1 MSDVEL
7 TEVLFAKLAGWEAV
21 KQARILVG
29 LDRVLSSDWQPP
41 LLRGVVG
48 EGSSTYRA
56 GLVIKSASDA
66 ENLCT
71 CRDSRQ
77 RGLICAHAVAVGLHV
92 LKQRAPAAA
101 PVQKKP
107 PERPAPKHNP
117 KAISRAAIG
126 GNGEP
131 LEIFD
136 VLPPNF

>member
-1 MSDVEL
+1 MSNVEL

-21 KQARILVG
+21 KQARVLLG
-29 LDRVLSSDWQPP
+29 LDRVLSSQWQPP

-77 RGLICAHAVAVGLHV
+77 RGLICAHSVAVGLHI
-92 LKQRAPAAA
+92 LKQRAPAPA
-101 PVQKKP
+101 
-107 PERPAPKHNP
+107 PAPKKP
-117 KAISRAAIG
+117 AERPTPQKA
-126 GNGEP
+126 
-131 LEIFD
+131 
-136 VLPPNF
+136 